1 MSTSVKELV
10 AQAKS
15 QIRNLSVAEFAIEI
29 DDDQVTLVDIRE
41 SDEVGR
47 EGVIPGAI
55 LAPRGM
61 LEFWADPGSPYHRVE
76 FDPSRRTLLYCA
88 SGGRS
93 ALGVQALQA
102 LGYTDVAHLDGGLKA
117 WKEQG
122 RPVTFQDPSAGSNR

>member
-10 AQAKS
+10 ARAKS
-15 QIRNLSVAEFAIEI
+15 QIRNLSVAEFANAI
-29 DDDQVTLVDIRE
+29 DNDQMTLIDVRE
-41 SDEVGR
+41 PDEVGR
-47 EGVIPGAI
+47 DGAIPGAI

-61 LEFWADPGSPYHRVE
+61 LVFYADPARPELRAE
-76 FDPSRRTLLYCA
+76 LDPARRTLLYCA

-122 RPVTFQDPSAGSNR
+122 RPVTSLSA